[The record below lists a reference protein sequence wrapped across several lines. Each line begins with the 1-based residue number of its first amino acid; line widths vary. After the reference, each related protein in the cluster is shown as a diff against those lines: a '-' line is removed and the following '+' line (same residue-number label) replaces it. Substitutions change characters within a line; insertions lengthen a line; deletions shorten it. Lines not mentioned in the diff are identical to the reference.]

1 MAERKDTVLITGAAG
16 FIGRAL
22 TQTLAGNYEVVGLD
36 LSAPKSMPANAIFTH
51 VDLSS
56 DDSVREALGGVLL
69 MMKTLAQEVAGRRIR
84 VNGIAPGAIR
94 TNINRASWE
103 QPENIAE
110 LLRLIPY
117 GRIGEPADVAE
128 AAL

>member
-69 MMKTLAQEVAGRRIR
+69 MMKTLAQEVAGRES
-84 VNGIAPGAIR
+84 G
-94 TNINRASWE
+94 
-103 QPENIAE
+103 
-110 LLRLIPY
+110 
-117 GRIGEPADVAE
+117 
-128 AAL
+128 